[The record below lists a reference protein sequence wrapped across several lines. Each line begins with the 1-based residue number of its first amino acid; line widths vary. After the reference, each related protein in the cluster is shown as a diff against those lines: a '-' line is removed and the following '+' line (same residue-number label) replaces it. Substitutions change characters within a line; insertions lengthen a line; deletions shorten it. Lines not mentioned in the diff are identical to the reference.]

1 MIRFIEP
8 YMTQSDARGSMRGL
22 INFGEWRE
30 ANLIRS
36 DAGMTRGNHYH
47 GVTTEAFIMLE
58 GRVQI
63 SIERIVDGE
72 RTGDVQTVQAKA
84 GDVFLI
90 EPQVCHVFEILEPAA
105 WINLLDVVLDPAQ
118 PDIHR
123 PR

>member
-8 YMTQSDARGSMRGL
+8 YMSQSDPRGSMRGL

-30 ANLIRS
+30 ANLFRS

-47 GVTTEAFIMLE
+47 GATTEAFVILE
-58 GRVQI
+58 GSVDISLQRV
-63 SIERIVDGE
+63 VDGA
-72 RTGDVQTVQAKA
+72 RSGDIHTVRVKA

-90 EPQVCHVFEILEPAA
+90 EPNVCHIFEILEATT

-123 PR
+123 PL